1 LSINI
6 TINDELLIANIFA
19 FFIDNNKCYVYI
31 VFNGQVKRICIAAKI
46 DNNGVLIMVFRGGFM
61 KEKGSIV
68 KLVFGCINEVVS
80 TTENIHR
87 EIVEKTA
94 GASASGFEDGGRRKQ
109 VYDTIKAVNSKVE
122 DLLSDP
128 LNSSK

>member
-1 LSINI
+1 
-6 TINDELLIANIFA
+6 
-19 FFIDNNKCYVYI
+19 
-31 VFNGQVKRICIAAKI
+31 
-46 DNNGVLIMVFRGGFM
+46 M
-61 KEKGSIV
+61 KEKESIV

-87 EIVEKTA
+87 EIVEKA
-94 GASASGFEDGGRRKQ
+94 VGASKSVFQEGSRRKH

-128 LNSSK
+128 LSSSK